1 MSSQRL
7 RVLIMYRRLLKTIK
21 LIPDKRQRT
30 TYLHNTKTSFRDHI
44 SNSTEQD
51 FETLMNKADQHLKF
65 LQMLVPRS
73 AKTASGAGKQVYTV
87 IGGKVVNLTEEK
99 AKLTTHEKGA
109 ISNFVNG
116 NIDPDALARHE
127 YLMRRMRFEEGPL
140 KDYPKNVW
148 GIEKW

>member
-1 MSSQRL
+1 MSGNRL
-7 RVLIMYRRLLKTIK
+7 QVLSTYRRLLQTIK

-30 TYLHNTKTSFRDHI
+30 TYLHNIKTSFRNYAY
-44 SNSTEQD
+44 NSTEQD
-51 FETLMNKADQHLKF
+51 FEPLMKKANEQLKF

-73 AKTASGAGKQVYTV
+73 SKSTSAEGKQVYSV
-87 IGGKVVNLTEEK
+87 IGGKLVNLTEEK

-109 ISNFVNG
+109 ISNFGPG

-148 GIEKW
+148 GIGK